1 MPKGSLEVIAGCMSC
16 GKSEEL
22 IRRIKREVIAKR
34 EVMVFKPAVDKRTDA
49 AVIASRDGKSYTAI
63 AISDIEEILSCWND
77 SIQVVAFDE
86 GQFFSEDLIRIVN
99 TLVDRGARVLVAG
112 LDTDFRGVPFETI
125 ARLMALADKVTKLTA
140 VCMRCGG
147 VATRSQR
154 LVQSGER
161 VLVGGDKEYEARCR
175 DCHEAL

>member
-1 MPKGSLEVIAGCMSC
+1 MGCMSC

-34 EVMVFKPAVDKRTDA
+34 EVMVFKPSVDKRTDA
-49 AVIASRDGKSYTAI
+49 ATIASRDGKSYVAVSV
-63 AISDIEEILSCWND
+63 SDLEEILGYWHEG
-77 SIQVVAFDE
+77 VHFVAFDE
-86 GQFFSEDLIRIVN
+86 GQFFSEDLISIVN
-99 TLVDRGARVLVAG
+99 TLIDRGVRVVVAG
-112 LDTDFRGVPFETI
+112 LDTDFRGAPFETI

-140 VCMRCGG
+140 VCLRCGG
-147 VATRSQR
+147 VATRTQR